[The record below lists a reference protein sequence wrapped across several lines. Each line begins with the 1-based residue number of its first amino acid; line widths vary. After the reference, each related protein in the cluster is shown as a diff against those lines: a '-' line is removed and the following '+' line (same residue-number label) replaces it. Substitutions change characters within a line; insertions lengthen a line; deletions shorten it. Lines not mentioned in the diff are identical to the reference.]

1 MLRPVLTFR
10 RRLLDNMKSKVTG
23 KRFRSQ
29 VERAGGDRDER
40 EPVKDAGNTRP
51 LWRAKLEHARIV
63 SKKLSDVNSRSRLRM
78 NCWLLVLRAGK
89 SGGALGLVLRGEAG
103 SGQEGCLNRT
113 PPPPFFL
120 ANFA

>member
-1 MLRPVLTFR
+1 
-10 RRLLDNMKSKVTG
+10 MKSKVTG

-51 LWRAKLEHARIV
+51 LGRAKLKHARIV
-63 SKKLSDVNSRSRLRM
+63 SKKLLDVNSRSRLRM

-89 SGGALGLVLRGEAG
+89 SGARPSGWSFGGGEAG
-103 SGQEGCLNRT
+103 PGQEGCLNRG
-113 PPPPFFL
+113 PPPFF
-120 ANFA
+120 FAKFRLTTSSFLG